1 MSNMRRGG
9 INMDR
14 FYAILEKMEK
24 LRQEMNEVATQ
35 KSINDPEVLVVS
47 KKLDEILNQYQELLH
62 KKKK

>member
-1 MSNMRRGG
+1 
-9 INMDR
+9 MDR